1 MRQPIPA
8 IRLWSVP
15 LTEPSLTFLIEKTA
29 YEIAYEADNRPSWI
43 GVPLAD
49 LARLAGRIPK
59 DIWLDL
65 SCGRLIEI
73 CGLVKL
79 LLTIRPSC
87 GLHQP
92 TRGAPMNQTLMLR
105 IRERAYHIWA
115 ANGGEAEQNWLRAE
129 TEILS
134 NSPAQPP
141 KSVPPK
147 KQPGTFRK
155 ANKMTSAKRAGR
167 SEAPPTAEGLLP

>member
-1 MRQPIPA
+1 M
-8 IRLWSVP
+8 
-15 LTEPSLTFLIEKTA
+15 
-29 YEIAYEADNRPSWI
+29 D
-43 GVPLAD
+43 
-49 LARLAGRIPK
+49 
-59 DIWLDL
+59 
-65 SCGRLIEI
+65 
-73 CGLVKL
+73 
-79 LLTIRPSC
+79 
-87 GLHQP
+87 
-92 TRGAPMNQTLMLR
+92 QTLMLR

-155 ANKMTSAKRAGR
+155 AISAKRARR
-167 SEAPPTAEGLLP
+167 SEAPPTAESLLP